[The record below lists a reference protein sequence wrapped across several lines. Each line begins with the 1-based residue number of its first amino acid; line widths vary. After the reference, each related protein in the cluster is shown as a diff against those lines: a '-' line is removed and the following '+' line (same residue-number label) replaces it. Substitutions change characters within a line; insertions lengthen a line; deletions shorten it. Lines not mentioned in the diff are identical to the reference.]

1 VILTVT
7 VNPAVD
13 QTMTFGESLT
23 PGAVSR
29 ATDARFDAGGK
40 GINVSQYLAALD
52 ASTVATGL
60 LGGFTGTFIRD
71 SLAESGVAT
80 DFVDI
85 DEPTRM
91 NTTALAAGEEY
102 KLTQNGPEVD
112 RSVVEGLAEV
122 VSSPE
127 PDRVLVG
134 GSLPPGLDPNAIDR
148 IATAG
153 EWRTAV
159 DVGGDVLSALSGSY
173 DLAKPNREELAA
185 ATGADVGT
193 VAECADAARQLR
205 ESGFERVVA
214 SLGGEGALLA
224 GPDGVVFAGALDVD
238 VVDTVGAGDA
248 MLSGVLAALDRGE
261 SDEAALRNGVAV
273 ASRVVQRA
281 GTSVPDFEGLDED
294 RDAVETRRL

>member
-1 VILTVT
+1 MILTVT
-7 VNPAVD
+7 FNPAVD
-13 QTMTFGESLT
+13 QTMTFAESLT

-40 GINVSQYLAALD
+40 GINVSQYLDALD
-52 ASTVATGL
+52 ADTVATGL

-71 SLAESGVAT
+71 ALADDGFAT

-85 DEPTRM
+85 DEPTRL
-91 NTTALAAGEEY
+91 NTTALAGGEEY
-102 KLTQNGPEVD
+102 KLNQNGPDVAP
-112 RSVVEGLAEV
+112 SVVDDLADAV
-122 VSSPE
+122 RSHG

-134 GSLPPGLDPNAIDR
+134 GSLPPGLDPDAIDR
-148 IATAG
+148 IAGAG

-159 DVGGDVLSALSGSY
+159 DVGGDVLAALDGEY

-185 ATGADVGT
+185 ATGADVET
-193 VAECADAARQLR
+193 IAECADAARRLR
-205 ESGFERVVA
+205 DGGFERVVA

-224 GPDGVVFAGALDVD
+224 GPDGVVFAEAFDVD

-248 MLSGVLAALDRGE
+248 MLTGVLAALDRGE

-273 ASRVVQRA
+273 ATRVVQRA

>member
-1 VILTVT
+1 MILTVT
-7 VNPAVD
+7 FNPAVD
-13 QTMTFGESLT
+13 QTMTFDESLR

-40 GINVSQYLAALD
+40 GVNVSQYLAALD
-52 ASTVATGL
+52 ADTVATGL
-60 LGGFTGTFIRD
+60 LGGFTGTYIRQ
-71 SLAESGVAT
+71 SLSESGVPT

-85 DEPTRM
+85 DEPTRL

-102 KLTQNGPEVD
+102 KLNQNGPDVD
-112 RSVVEGLAEV
+112 ASVVDDLTATARSHG
-122 VSSPE
+122 

-134 GSLPPGLDPNAIDR
+134 GSLPPGLDPDVIDR
-148 IATAG
+148 VADAG

-159 DVGGDVLSALSGSY
+159 DVGGDVLAALEGEY
-173 DLAKPNREELAA
+173 DLAKPNRDELAA
-185 ATGADVGT
+185 ATGAAVET
-193 VAECADAARQLR
+193 VAECAEAARRLR
-205 ESGFERVVA
+205 ERGFERVVA

-224 GPDGVVFAGALDVD
+224 GPDGVVFAEAFDVD

-248 MLSGVLAALDRGE
+248 LLSGVLAALDRGL
-261 SDEAALRNGVAV
+261 SDEAALGNGVAV

-281 GTSVPDFEGLDED
+281 GTSVPDFEGLDAD